1 MIGIGGFVA
10 FVANIFIYL
19 IIIRAVV
26 SWFSPNPYNPLF
38 QLLLRLTEPLLR
50 PVRNLVGRFL
60 HMSGIDFSPIIAILL
75 LSFVRNFF
83 LRM

>member
-1 MIGIGGFVA
+1 MIGIGGFIA
-10 FVANIFIYL
+10 FVANICIYL
-19 IIIRAVV
+19 IIIRAVI

-38 QLLLRLTEPLLR
+38 QLLLRLTEPILR
-50 PVRNLVGRFL
+50 PIRNLVGRFL
-60 HMSGIDFSPIIAILL
+60 HMGGVDFSPIIAILL